1 MQLPFGWTGPGLPGF
16 ERDLF
21 SSNRLDILRW
31 PDPLLIPGTV
41 GTHPIPT
48 YNADFKLQLGFLTA
62 SFFIFFVQPAAAGI
76 GGGVSG
82 LPLFARFIFKTEF
95 NNYLFGYLIAI
106 VCLLIG
112 AIFEQGLAF
121 GMIFLGFNLV
131 LSWCLIFYT
140 LMSERTGSNSP
151 PKEFKKTGK
160 SESPGSALLS
170 WTTGLVILS
179 FAMTA
184 VIFISF
190 PRFGLGFISL
200 NTSSSPISGFSDTVT
215 LGDVGKIKLNSAVVM
230 RVEHTQGGK
239 NYKPESRI
247 LWRGVVLDHF
257 NGRTWT
263 STLATEFETSNR
275 PGTGLSLFKV
285 SNPKEVVQQNIY
297 MGSFNAPY
305 LFTHGVPLF
314 LDGNFIHVQMDKN
327 FVFKTGD
334 SRSGPRKYT
343 LISEISDPDISYSL
357 DMPHSEPLLFPGK
370 FLQLPDVSHK
380 IFDLADRL
388 TQGVRSDRDR
398 AQNILNH
405 FADFRYTLKMENN
418 PDKTA
423 LEHFLFERKA
433 GHCEYFA
440 SAMVILLRS
449 AGVPTRLVNGFVG
462 VEWNKWGNYLIVRQK
477 HAHSWVEAFISGK
490 GWTVFDPTPP
500 DPALVS
506 LSLLHPLAQ
515 SLDFLRMIWQRH
527 VVRFSVH
534 DQVRVVHF
542 FRAGGRDILQKLKG
556 LADWNWQTLVNGTL
570 SPIIL
575 ALILILIFFLVL
587 KRHYGWQG
595 FTLSPH
601 PPLSVILYQDMLRQ
615 LKKSGLVKKPS
626 WTVREFLESTSSL
639 PDTKRDPIRR
649 ITEFYEKH
657 RFGNS
662 SIQAS
667 QEKEIRGLIA
677 SL

>member
-21 SSNRLDILRW
+21 SSNRPDILRW

-95 NNYLFGYLIAI
+95 NDYLFGYLIAI

-215 LGDVGKIKLNSAVVM
+215 LGDVGKIKQNPAVVM
-230 RVEHTQGGK
+230 RVEYTRGGK

-263 STLATEFETSNR
+263 ATLDTEFETPNR

-285 SNPKEVVQQNIY
+285 SNPKEVVQ
-297 MGSFNAPY
+297 
-305 LFTHGVPLF
+305 
-314 LDGNFIHVQMDKN
+314 
-327 FVFKTGD
+327 
-334 SRSGPRKYT
+334 
-343 LISEISDPDISYSL
+343 
-357 DMPHSEPLLFPGK
+357 
-370 FLQLPDVSHK
+370 
-380 IFDLADRL
+380 
-388 TQGVRSDRDR
+388 
-398 AQNILNH
+398 
-405 FADFRYTLKMENN
+405 
-418 PDKTA
+418 
-423 LEHFLFERKA
+423 
-433 GHCEYFA
+433 
-440 SAMVILLRS
+440 
-449 AGVPTRLVNGFVG
+449 
-462 VEWNKWGNYLIVRQK
+462 
-477 HAHSWVEAFISGK
+477 
-490 GWTVFDPTPP
+490 
-500 DPALVS
+500 
-506 LSLLHPLAQ
+506 
-515 SLDFLRMIWQRH
+515 
-527 VVRFSVH
+527 
-534 DQVRVVHF
+534 
-542 FRAGGRDILQKLKG
+542 
-556 LADWNWQTLVNGTL
+556 
-570 SPIIL
+570 
-575 ALILILIFFLVL
+575 
-587 KRHYGWQG
+587 
-595 FTLSPH
+595 
-601 PPLSVILYQDMLRQ
+601 
-615 LKKSGLVKKPS
+615 
-626 WTVREFLESTSSL
+626 
-639 PDTKRDPIRR
+639 
-649 ITEFYEKH
+649 
-657 RFGNS
+657 
-662 SIQAS
+662 
-667 QEKEIRGLIA
+667 
-677 SL
+677 